1 MYIFFF
7 WRKKKKGYLIPER
20 SITVNIEVLGYG
32 YSNSELT
39 QRDGHVTRLYC
50 HYFADKSSDFFFNPI

>member
-7 WRKKKKGYLIPER
+7 WREKKKGYLIPER
-20 SITVNIEVLGYG
+20 SITMNIKVSGYG

-39 QRDGHVTRLYC
+39 QRGAC
-50 HYFADKSSDFFFNPI
+50 H

>member
-50 HYFADKSSDFFFNPI
+50 HYFADNHLIFFLI